1 MGGRMALHLGEQGL
15 LHGQIFQRRLDDEIR
30 VADAFCDGGCG
41 RHMVGGALIVFE
53 IAQVGG
59 DARAHRLQRCGGGV
73 VNADLMAM
81 EREDLRNAVAHE
93 ARAQNA
99 DSRFTR
105 HVVSPFQPAV

>member
-30 VADAFCDGGCG
+30 VANALRDGGCG
-41 RHMVGGALIVFE
+41 RHMLSGALIFFE
-53 IAQVGG
+53 IAQIGG
-59 DARAHRLQRCGGGV
+59 DARAHRLQSCGGGV
-73 VNADLMAM
+73 VNADFMAM
-81 EREDLRNAVAHE
+81 QREDLRDAVAHE

-105 HVVSPFQPAV
+105 HVVQPFQPAV

>member
-1 MGGRMALHLGEQGL
+1 MGGRIALHFGEQGL

-30 VADAFCDGGCG
+30 VADTLRDGGCG
-41 RHMVGGALIVFE
+41 RHMCGGALIFLE

-59 DARAHRLQRCGGGV
+59 DARAHRLQSCGGGII
-73 VNADLMAM
+73 DPDFMAM
-81 EREDLRNAVAHE
+81 QREDLRNAVAHE

-105 HVVSPFQPAV
+105 HVVQPFQPAV